1 MDSWSQVDKL
11 EGNVGQA
18 LGNVIL
24 PGVIKLAAPLPLPA
38 IGAGEKRDPAG
49 VLDGASGDLDDSGA
63 QGLLRGELV
72 DMRRLALQTSQ
83 TRRLG
88 SSLHRKLEAN
98 LITPP

>member
-49 VLDGASGDLDDSGA
+49 VLDGASGDRVAKKPLPDA
-63 QGLLRGELV
+63 TE
-72 DMRRLALQTSQ
+72 
-83 TRRLG
+83 
-88 SSLHRKLEAN
+88 
-98 LITPP
+98 TPRHE